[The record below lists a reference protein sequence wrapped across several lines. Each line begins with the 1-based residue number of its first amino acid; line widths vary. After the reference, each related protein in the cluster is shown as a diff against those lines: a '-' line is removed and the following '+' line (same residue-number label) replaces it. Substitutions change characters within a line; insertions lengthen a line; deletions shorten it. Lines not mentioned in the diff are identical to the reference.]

1 MIIISL
7 FLIVILVLVLKYIPT
22 SPTSQFN
29 EKNEDGNLM
38 SNKEI
43 DYKMYYKPKTYITT
57 KKESIFYN
65 VLLEIA
71 NELNYTLFAQVPL
84 YAILSTQDN
93 LDYSTQTKYFNKIS
107 SKSIDFVLVDNKCRI
122 LLCIELD
129 DNTHRFKHR
138 IERDKFINKLFA
150 DLGISML
157 RYPTY
162 NTYYK
167 DTLKKR
173 ILENIKV
180 DDAVSQGK

>member
-1 MIIISL
+1 MYFLALI
-7 FLIVILVLVLKYIPT
+7 LIVVFICVLRDRFT
-22 SPTSQFN
+22 SPIS
-29 EKNEDGNLM
+29 EKQKEIKEN
-38 SNKEI
+38 SNDVI